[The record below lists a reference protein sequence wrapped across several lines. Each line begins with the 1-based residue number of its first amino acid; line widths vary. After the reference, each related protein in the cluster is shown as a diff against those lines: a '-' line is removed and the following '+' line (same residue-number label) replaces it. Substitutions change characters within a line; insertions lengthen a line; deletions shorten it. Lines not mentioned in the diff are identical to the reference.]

1 MALAG
6 IPAMMAGVVSSAR
19 FLNREASR
27 TTTLAVK
34 KPGIIAICGN
44 LIPAARGS
52 FIVVNARFATMKR
65 APAGNNPRVLKHLLF
80 RKRVFLLIN
89 MIVEDICSLMMVVF
103 AH

>member
-1 MALAG
+1 MVVAG
-6 IPAMMAGVVSSAR
+6 IPAMMAEVVSSGR

-34 KPGIIAICGN
+34 RPGIIAICGN
-44 LIPAARGS
+44 LIPAVQGS

-65 APAGNNPRVLKHLLF
+65 APAGNRPRVLKHLLS

-89 MIVEDICSLMMVVF
+89 MIAEEICLLMMVVF
-103 AH
+103 VR